1 MIILDEPYASVPLL
15 DWMEASAHPVLTNE
29 FTEKL
34 TAGGRALNLVDA
46 AECAGVWK
54 RGSAST
60 RTPRMLWL
68 GFSITWRIRRSLTPS
83 ACSRTRRPC
92 AEKLAPL
99 KSGPVPRNRR
109 SRGAGSGERRRL
121 AVAGGVEALRGVL
134 LDGRLRY

>member
-34 TAGGRALNLVDA
+34 SAGGRALNWWTPPSA
-46 AECAGVWK
+46 PGVWK
-54 RGSAST
+54 RGAHLT
-60 RTPRMLWL
+60 RTPRMLWP

-92 AEKLAPL
+92 A
-99 KSGPVPRNRR
+99 R
-109 SRGAGSGERRRL
+109 SSRP
-121 AVAGGVEALRGVL
+121 
-134 LDGRLRY
+134 